1 MPILARQAEILGEE
15 TEYLDRMADVLDPT
29 DTRALQGAEPALVRR
44 ALRAWLWRGMGADH
58 PVDAAAIDR
67 VLAVV
72 RHDSRAADVQG
83 GWRVVRTEGRLT
95 LDRAVDSPR

>member
-1 MPILARQAEILGEE
+1 
-15 TEYLDRMADVLDPT
+15 
-29 DTRALQGAEPALVRR
+29 
-44 ALRAWLWRGMGADH
+44 MGADH

-83 GWRVVRTEGRLT
+83 GWRVVRTEGRMT
-95 LDRAVDSPR
+95 LERA